1 MAVYKRGYEPYE
13 GPLRPQWSRSLII
26 ARYAYRRVF
35 DSRFLITFL
44 LLCCI
49 YPAVCAVLI
58 YLPHNTAVAALFEGR
73 RLISIDATFFFRFLS
88 WQGGMAFLLTGFLG
102 PGLVSPDLANN
113 ALPLYFCRPF
123 SRAEY
128 VIGKMA
134 VLAILISAITWLPG
148 WLLFGFQAYL
158 EGWAWFAGNW
168 WILASLFIGSAIWTL
183 TLCLLAMA
191 TSAWVKWRIVAGA
204 LIFGLVFVAG
214 GFAQAINATL
224 RTTLGHMLNLL
235 EVVGTIW
242 SWLFGR
248 AVELK
253 MHIEMAWVALAA
265 FCGLCYLLLVK
276 KLRAYHVERS

>member
-1 MAVYKRGYEPYE
+1 MAVYKRGYEQYE
-13 GPLRPQWSRSLII
+13 GPLTPQWSRFLII
-26 ARYAYRRVF
+26 ARFAYRRVF
-35 DSRFLITFL
+35 DSRFLIGFL
-44 LLCCI
+44 LVCCI
-49 YPAVCAVLI
+49 YPAACAVLI
-58 YLPHNTAVAALFEGR
+58 YLPHNAAVAELFGHR
-73 RLISIDATFFFRFLS
+73 DLIPINAKFFFKFLS

-102 PGLVSPDLANN
+102 PGLVSPDLANS
-113 ALPLYFCRPF
+113 ALPLYFSRPF

-134 VLAILISAITWLPG
+134 VLAILISAITWVPG

-158 EGWAWFAGNW
+158 GGLAWFSGNW
-168 WILASLFIGSAIWTL
+168 WILASLLAGSAIWIV

-204 LIFGLVFVAG
+204 LIFGIVFVAG
-214 GFAQAINATL
+214 GFGQAINATL
-224 RTTLGHMLNLL
+224 RTRLGHLVNLL

-242 SWLFGR
+242 SWLFRG

-253 MHIEMAWVALAA
+253 MPIELAWVALAA
-265 FCGLCYLLLVK
+265 FCGVCFLLLAQ